1 MARISD
7 CCEKEY
13 CWYFIYIVHG
23 NGVEGDHKLLK
34 RRRLIRGFD
43 LQEAERVVVARIGY

>member
-23 NGVEGDHKLLK
+23 NGGERDHCARRKKRNPAGDAQS
-34 RRRLIRGFD
+34 FE
-43 LQEAERVVVARIGY
+43 EAAVNTRV